1 MPSKDSAMLDQMMEP
16 FDADLKDEARRK
28 KAREKKKTQRL
39 TKKLTKPLDANGE
52 STLGPKKKV
61 IKEPKEKK
69 GRAPKKVREPL
80 SEEKEKLIS
89 DAYFVDGKPG
99 GYQNK
104 QRLLKD
110 VKMVPGG
117 KDITKEDIAE
127 WHAKRF
133 VPKQNYKKYSS
144 VAPEARYEYS
154 VDLFEFKDPYRP
166 GYESPTPYGLL
177 VIDSFS
183 KLCAV
188 EPLTDKKAISWVTVF
203 QKAFHTLGGKP
214 KVVYSDPDASMDS
227 QRMSSYLRSQG
238 IEWIRTKQHAS
249 IAERAIRTIKQK
261 LYQKLE
267 HQNLSLG
274 RNVDWTKLL
283 PEVLD
288 TYNKHDSHRAT
299 GMTPTEA
306 AKEKNDFNV
315 RTNLIIHS
323 RRDRVYPELKEKDKV
338 YVYNQK
344 KFHDKQWKGVWSD
357 TEQKIHSVKQAHG
370 QQLYKLHPYG
380 HWHIRADLLKLHPSQ
395 QRPPEPLRP
404 AYSRAAPAPAHSRA
418 V

>member
-1 MPSKDSAMLDQMMEP
+1 MFDQMMEP

-39 TKKLTKPLDANGE
+39 AKKLTKPLDANGE

-61 IKEPKEKK
+61 KQEPKEKK

-117 KDITKEDIAE
+117 EDITKEDIAE

-133 VPKQNYKKYSS
+133 VPKQNYKKFNSY

-154 VDLFEFKDPYRP
+154 VDLFYFEDPYRP
-166 GYESPTPYGLL
+166 GYRSPTPYGLL

-183 KLCAV
+183 KLCFV
-188 EPLTDKKAISWVTVF
+188 EPLTDKKAVSWVTVF
-203 QKAFHTLGGKP
+203 QKAFDKLGGKP

-238 IEWIRTKQHAS
+238 IDWIRTKQHAS
-249 IAERAIRTIKQK
+249 IAERAIRTIKDK
-261 LYQKLE
+261 LYKRLE
-267 HQNLSLG
+267 HQSVTLD
-274 RNVDWTKLL
+274 RNVDWTKLI

-288 TYNKHDSHRAT
+288 DYNNHNKHRAT
-299 GMTPTEA
+299 GMTPAAEA
-306 AKEKNDFNV
+306 AKPNNGP
-315 RTNLIIHS
+315 T
-323 RRDRVYPELKEKDKV
+323 
-338 YVYNQK
+338 
-344 KFHDKQWKGVWSD
+344 
-357 TEQKIHSVKQAHG
+357 
-370 QQLYKLHPYG
+370 
-380 HWHIRADLLKLHPSQ
+380 
-395 QRPPEPLRP
+395 
-404 AYSRAAPAPAHSRA
+404 
-418 V
+418 